1 MPTGT
6 FPTEGQRRTDTRDKS
21 QSVIEP
27 MRLQNKLALVTGGSR
42 GIGRAVVERLA
53 LEGANVVFVY
63 QSNGEAAESLVERSV
78 ARRGKAFAR
87 CRPTCAM
94 RRGPSRSSR
103 RSSRRENRLDI
114 LVNSAGIVR
123 DGLMGAMLA
132 DQWRDVLETNLFG
145 TYNYCRAVAQQMMYQ
160 RSGSVVNLSSTAA
173 EFASRGQVNYAA
185 SKGGI
190 DGLTRAM
197 AKEFAQRKVRVN
209 AVAPGMIETDMSKAV
224 RGLVGDK
231 IKEIIPLKR
240 IGTPAEVAAVV
251 AFLASDDAAY
261 MTGQVLRVDGGL
273 SLGGY

>member
-1 MPTGT
+1 
-6 FPTEGQRRTDTRDKS
+6 
-21 QSVIEP
+21 
-27 MRLQNKLALVTGGSR
+27 MRLKDKIALVTGGSR
-42 GIGRAVVERLA
+42 GIGRAVVQRLA
-53 LEGANVVFVY
+53 AEGAVVAFVY
-63 QSNGEAAESLVERSV
+63 QSSQQAAEALVAELGTQQHPVEALQADVRDA
-78 ARRGKAFAR
+78 ARAQQIVEEIVQRHG
-87 CRPTCAM
+87 
-94 RRGPSRSSR
+94 
-103 RSSRRENRLDI
+103 RLDV

-123 DGLMGAMLA
+123 DGLLGAMLPE
-132 DQWRDVLETNLFG
+132 QWREVIETNLFG

-160 RSGSVVNLSSTAA
+160 RSGSIVNLSSTAA

-224 RGLVGDK
+224 RGLVGDQLK
-231 IKEIIPLKR
+231 TIIPLKR

-251 AFLASDDAAY
+251 AFLASEDAAY
-261 MTGQVLRVDGGL
+261 VTGQVVRVDGGL